1 VSHIYT
7 FAHHS
12 NVLCHTE
19 PLAKM
24 ILTANIR
31 KKAKRIE
38 NVLHIQLYDKVIEG
52 RTWEDPWEDP

>member
-1 VSHIYT
+1 
-7 FAHHS
+7 
-12 NVLCHTE
+12 
-19 PLAKM
+19 M